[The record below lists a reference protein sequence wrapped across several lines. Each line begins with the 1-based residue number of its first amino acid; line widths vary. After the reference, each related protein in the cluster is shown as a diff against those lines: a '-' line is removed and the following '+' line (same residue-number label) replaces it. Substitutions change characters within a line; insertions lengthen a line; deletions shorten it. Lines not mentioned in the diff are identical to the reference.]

1 MRAHPAAAAAA
12 AELEK
17 KPNASIIII
26 IPIAVVVLFYFIFSH
41 ANVLP
46 ADRSGRERGGEGYT
60 DDFPKS
66 GTSCGG
72 AIKMLSEAVS
82 ACQPRLHAV
91 HSMCNTPPPRQ

>member
-1 MRAHPAAAAAA
+1 MRAHPAAA

-17 KPNASIIII
+17 KPDASIIIII

-46 ADRSGRERGGEGYT
+46 ADCSGRERGGEGYT

-72 AIKMLSEAVS
+72 AVKMLSETVS

-91 HSMCNTPPPRQ
+91 HSMCITPPPRQ